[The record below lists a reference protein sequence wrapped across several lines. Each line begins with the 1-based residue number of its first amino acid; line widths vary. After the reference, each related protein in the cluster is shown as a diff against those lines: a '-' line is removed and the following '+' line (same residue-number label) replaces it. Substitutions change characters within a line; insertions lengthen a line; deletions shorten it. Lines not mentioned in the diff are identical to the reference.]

1 MKVEKNGITNFEQYA
16 INPSSV
22 YEEDT
27 KCITY
32 IKKGDV
38 RSLHD
43 MSTGEE
49 VMVQNIDNVSSF
61 NVDNR
66 EYRKVYV
73 NGLNSIVNLS
83 SSGLKVWCYIL
94 ARLSPR
100 KNEITINM
108 SDAME
113 YTGYKGKMNIYN
125 GIVNLLENGMLF
137 RKNGSGS
144 YYININIFFNGNR
157 IK

>member
-1 MKVEKNGITNFEQYA
+1 MKEKNGIMDFEQYA

-22 YEEDT
+22 YEEDV
-27 KCITY
+27 KSITY

-49 VMVQNIDNVSSF
+49 VMIQNLDNVSSF
-61 NVDNR
+61 SVDNR

-73 NGLNSIVNLS
+73 NGLNSISELS
-83 SSGLKVWCYIL
+83 SSGLRVWCYIL
-94 ARLSPR
+94 ARLSPK

-108 SDAME
+108 SDALD

-125 GIVNLLENGMLF
+125 GIINLLENGLLF

>member
-1 MKVEKNGITNFEQYA
+1 MKEKNGIMDFEQYA

-22 YEEDT
+22 YEEDI
-27 KCITY
+27 KSITY

-49 VMVQNIDNVSSF
+49 VMIQNLDNVSSF
-61 NVDNR
+61 SVDNR

-73 NGLNSIVNLS
+73 NGLNSISELS
-83 SSGLKVWCYIL
+83 SSGLRVWCYIL
-94 ARLSPR
+94 ARLSPK

-108 SDAME
+108 SDALD

-125 GIVNLLENGMLF
+125 GIINLLENGLLF

>member
-1 MKVEKNGITNFEQYA
+1 MDFEQYA

-22 YEEDT
+22 YEEDI
-27 KCITY
+27 KSITY

-49 VMVQNIDNVSSF
+49 VMIQNLDNVSSF
-61 NVDNR
+61 SVDNR

-73 NGLNSIVNLS
+73 NGLNSISELS
-83 SSGLKVWCYIL
+83 SSGLRVWCYIL
-94 ARLSPR
+94 ARLSPK

-108 SDAME
+108 SDALD

-125 GIVNLLENGMLF
+125 GIINLLENGLLF
-137 RKNGSGS
+137 RKTNSGS

>member
-1 MKVEKNGITNFEQYA
+1 
-16 INPSSV
+16 
-22 YEEDT
+22 
-27 KCITY
+27 
-32 IKKGDV
+32 
-38 RSLHD
+38 

-49 VMVQNIDNVSSF
+49 VMIQNLDNVSSF
-61 NVDNR
+61 SVDNR

-73 NGLNSIVNLS
+73 NGLNSISELS
-83 SSGLKVWCYIL
+83 SSGLRVWCYIL
-94 ARLSPR
+94 ARLSPK

-108 SDAME
+108 SDALD

-125 GIVNLLENGMLF
+125 GIINLLENGLLF
-137 RKNGSGS
+137 RKTGSGS

>member
-1 MKVEKNGITNFEQYA
+1 MKQKNGIMDFEQYA

-22 YEEDT
+22 YEEDI
-27 KCITY
+27 KSITY

-49 VMVQNIDNVSSF
+49 VMIQNLDNVSSF
-61 NVDNR
+61 SVDNR

-73 NGLNSIVNLS
+73 NGLNSISELS
-83 SSGLKVWCYIL
+83 SSGLRVWCYIL
-94 ARLSPR
+94 ARLSPK

-108 SDAME
+108 SDALD

-125 GIVNLLENGMLF
+125 GIINLLENGMLF

>member
-1 MKVEKNGITNFEQYA
+1 MKQKNGIMDFEQYA

-22 YEEDT
+22 YEEDI
-27 KCITY
+27 KAITY

-49 VMVQNIDNVSSF
+49 VMIQNLDNVSSF
-61 NVDNR
+61 SVDNR

-73 NGLNSIVNLS
+73 NGLNSISELS
-83 SSGLKVWCYIL
+83 SSGLRVWCYIL
-94 ARLSPR
+94 ARLSPK

-108 SDAME
+108 SDALD

-125 GIVNLLENGMLF
+125 GIINLLENGLLF

>member
-1 MKVEKNGITNFEQYA
+1 MKEKNGIMDFEQYA

-22 YEEDT
+22 YEEDI
-27 KCITY
+27 KSITY

-49 VMVQNIDNVSSF
+49 VMIQNLDNVSSF
-61 NVDNR
+61 SVDNR

-73 NGLNSIVNLS
+73 NGLNSISELS
-83 SSGLKVWCYIL
+83 SSGLRVWCYIL
-94 ARLSPR
+94 ARLSPK

-108 SDAME
+108 SDALD

-125 GIVNLLENGMLF
+125 GIINLLENGLLF
-137 RKNGSGS
+137 RKIGSGS